1 MVASITQIQSALN
14 FLINLSTQ
22 FSTYLE
28 SSSVGTA
35 TGYEVDDRA
44 TGIQFL
50 AEARKLLFSTM
61 SRQALGSTQPHIQCK
76 RGTFSLKIKW
86 LGCEAN
92 HSPPSTADIKNAWIY
107 SSTPPNTFMMWCLIN
122 QEKGLHYFGA

>member
-1 MVASITQIQSALN
+1 M
-14 FLINLSTQ
+14 
-22 FSTYLE
+22 
-28 SSSVGTA
+28 A
-35 TGYEVDDRA
+35 TGYEVDERA

-50 AEARKLLFSTM
+50 AEARKLVFSTM
-61 SRQALGSTQPHIQCK
+61 SRQPLGSTQPHIQCMQ
-76 RGTFSLKIKW
+76 GTFSPNVKW

-107 SSTPPNTFMMWCLIN
+107 SPTPPHTFKVWCLIN